1 MLLKNLQ
8 IEINLLK
15 RIKNIGP
22 GVVITSAFIGP
33 GTVTLCSLSGI
44 EFGYSLIWCVLF
56 SIFATIYLQEL
67 SSRLGIISR
76 KGLSDVIA
84 ENKNIHIRKI
94 SYLLIFLSLFVG
106 NTAYESGNISGTVM
120 GLETFVGSGI
130 VEIYN
135 LPINI
140 LPILIGIFLILVVT
154 LGSYKSF
161 EKLLFG
167 LVFIMSL
174 TFVITAVLSR
184 PDFGDLA
191 KGLIPR
197 VTYNNYLYVI
207 GLVGTTV
214 VPYNLFLHSYIVK
227 KKWKS
232 IDDYK
237 SSITDTVISIVI
249 GGIISIS
256 IIITAASNQ
265 ASINASEIKTAI
277 DLGSQ
282 LTPYLGDYSK
292 YFISIGLFS
301 AGITSSITAPIA
313 TSYALSGIFN
323 YNPDWSDKKFKL
335 ISIIVILVGITFSSI
350 HYNPILIIKLAQ
362 FVNGLFLPLI
372 ALFLL
377 WAVNQKQIMGNYI
390 NSKYY
395 NLIGVIIIV
404 ISIMIGTRSLI
415 LL

>member
-1 MLLKNLQ
+1 M
-8 IEINLLK
+8 LK
-15 RIKNIGP
+15 RINNIGP

-33 GTVTLCSLSGI
+33 GTITLCSLSGI
-44 EFGYSLIWCVLF
+44 EFGYSLIWCILF
-56 SIFATIYLQEL
+56 SIFSTIYLQEL

-76 KGLSDVIA
+76 KGLSDVFI
-84 ENKNIHIRKI
+84 ENKNIIIRKI

-106 NTAYESGNISGTVM
+106 NIAYESGNISGTVM

-130 VEIYN
+130 VEFYN
-135 LPINI
+135 LPINT
-140 LPILIGIFLILVVT
+140 LPILIGIFLILIVIV
-154 LGSYKSF
+154 GSYKSF

-174 TFVITAVLSR
+174 TFVITAVLSK
-184 PDFGDLA
+184 PDFGKLA
-191 KGLIPR
+191 EGLIPR
-197 VTYNNYLYVI
+197 VTNSNYLYVI
-207 GLVGTTV
+207 GLIGTTV
-214 VPYNLFLHSYIVK
+214 VPYNLFLHSYIAK
-227 KKWKS
+227 NKWKS
-232 IDDYK
+232 INEYK
-237 SSITDTVISIVI
+237 SSITDTIISIVI

-265 ASINASEIKTAI
+265 VNINPSEIKNAI

-282 LTPYLGDYSK
+282 LTLYLGDYSK

-323 YNPDWSDKKFKL
+323 YNPVWSNKKFKL
-335 ISIIVILVGITFSSI
+335 VSIIVIIFGIIFSSFN
-350 HYNPILIIKLAQ
+350 YNPILIIKLAQ

-372 ALFLL
+372 AFFLL
-377 WAVNQKQIMGNYI
+377 WAVNQKKLMRNYI

-395 NLIGVIIIV
+395 NLIGLIIIL